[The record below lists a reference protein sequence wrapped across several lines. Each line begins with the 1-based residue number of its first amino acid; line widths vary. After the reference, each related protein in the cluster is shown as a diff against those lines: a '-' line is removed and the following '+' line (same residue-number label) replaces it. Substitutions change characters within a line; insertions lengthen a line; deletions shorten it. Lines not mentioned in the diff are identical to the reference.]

1 MMKSCSTTKAV
12 FLECMMK
19 RLMTW
24 GGWMGVVFG
33 VSVWLIRYMIKNLR
47 EE

>member
-1 MMKSCSTTKAV
+1 MKSCSTMNAV

-24 GGWMGVVFG
+24 CGGEGAGCFG
-33 VSVWLIRYMIKNLR
+33 
-47 EE
+47 